1 MKKLFTQLFMAHW
14 RMSKRFRYIPEFNK
28 PTLSVLLGNYEGAI
42 LGRMKI
48 RELLVFVGGVSLLPV
63 ALFACLFVAQSLK
76 ETSFAERELLGV
88 TYLEAVYADFFD
100 AVRSGGEGRLEATVG
115 QLDVALGT
123 GDARQSY
130 LQARDKGTSE
140 DLTILPDA
148 LVELADEVADAS
160 YLILDPELDTYH
172 LVDALAFKL
181 PGAIAAGYAAAQ
193 ADIHPEA
200 AENGIELSLGTLRAN
215 VDGFLDVYRTATAAT
230 ADPSLAQTLDTH
242 VATLEAE
249 AATFAEQAT
258 RPHAASLMPAALI
271 RLMDRMEDVV
281 TPGLPALGRLLH
293 ARVEALNTRL
303 LTMLSIA
310 TALGLAALTFSVMA
324 GRAVLR
330 RITMLDTSI
339 RATADDPSSAD
350 LDLAGRDE
358 ISGLARSVDYL
369 RSRTIEQLESA
380 DRTKAEQREI
390 AAIAERRAE
399 QERERS
405 LDEAMRSAEAQ
416 QRATSAMGAALLRL
430 SRGDLDCTI
439 DQAMD
444 GDLDAMRVA
453 FNNTVA
459 SLSGII
465 ARLGETSRAL
475 RSATGEI
482 LAGSNDLADRTT
494 KQAAAVEETSA
505 AMEQLVQTIKANAVR
520 AGEAS
525 ETSKSLAASAERTGG
540 TILTANEAMQRIAE
554 SSERIFKVIEMIDNI
569 SFQTNLLALNASVEA
584 ARAGD
589 AGRGFGVVAVEVRR
603 LAQSAAEASSE
614 IKALIEQSASEV
626 AQGQIVVASAAREV
640 EGMLGAAH
648 RSGALID
655 EIAAA
660 GTEQGNTIGEVW
672 GALRQIDEMT
682 QHNAALVEQTNAAIE
697 QTQDRASDLDGI
709 VETFVASDVRS
720 EAPPQRANPSSVRR
734 RVRVAA
740 SASAPSAEHDW
751 AEF

>member
-1 MKKLFTQLFMAHW
+1 M
-14 RMSKRFRYIPEFNK
+14 
-28 PTLSVLLGNYEGAI
+28 
-42 LGRMKI
+42 GRMRI
-48 RELLVFVGGVSLLPV
+48 RELLMLVGGLSLLPV
-63 ALFACLFVAQSLK
+63 LLFAYLFVAQSQK

-88 TYLEAVYADFFD
+88 RYLEVVYADFFSG
-100 AVRSGGEGRLEATVG
+100 VRTGEHSDLGAEVDL
-115 QLDVALGT
+115 LDVTLGT
-123 GDARQSY
+123 GNARQRY
-130 LQARDKGTSE
+130 VEVRAAARPDE
-140 DLTILPDA
+140 LTVVPDA

-181 PGAIAAGYAAAQ
+181 PGAIAASHSAVQ
-193 ADIHPEA
+193 AKLHPES
-200 AENGIELSLGTLRAN
+200 AEDGLELSLGTLHAN
-215 VDGFLDVYRTATAAT
+215 IDGFLDVYQTATAAT
-230 ADPSLAQTLDTH
+230 ADPTLAPLLDAPVESLET
-242 VATLEAE
+242 E
-249 AATFAEQAT
+249 AASFAEQAARNDT
-258 RPHAASLMPAALI
+258 AGTMPAALA
-271 RLMDRMEDVV
+271 RLMDRMEAVV
-281 TPGLPALGRLLH
+281 APGLPALGKLLQ
-293 ARVEALNTRL
+293 ARVDGLNAKL
-303 LTMLSIA
+303 LTMLSLA
-310 TALGLAALTFSVMA
+310 TALALAALIVSIVS

-330 RITMLDTSI
+330 RITSLDLNI
-339 RATADDPSSAD
+339 RATADDPSSAK
-350 LDLAGRDE
+350 LDLVGRDE
-358 ISGLARSVDYL
+358 VAGLARSIDYL

-380 DRTKAEQREI
+380 ERTKAEQREI
-390 AAIAERRAE
+390 AARAE
-399 QERERS
+399 KRAELEREQS
-405 LDEAMRSAEAQ
+405 LDEAMKSAEAQ
-416 QRATSAMGAALLRL
+416 QRATSAMGAALLKL
-430 SRGDLDCTI
+430 SHGDLDCTI

-459 SLSGII
+459 SLSEII
-465 ARLGETSRAL
+465 ARLGDTSRAL

-505 AMEQLVQTIKANAVR
+505 AMEQLVQTIKANAGR
-520 AGEAS
+520 ASEAS

-589 AGRGFGVVAVEVRR
+589 AGRGFGVVAIEVRR

-626 AQGQIVVASAAREV
+626 AQGQSVVANAAREV

-648 RSGALID
+648 RSGTLID

-660 GTEQGNTIGEVW
+660 GAEQGNTISEVW

-682 QHNAALVEQTNAAIE
+682 QHNAALVEETNAAIE
-697 QTQDRASDLDGI
+697 QTQDRAADLDTI
-709 VETFVASDVRS
+709 VDTFAAADRGPEAVVERDRVPTTARRQVRTS
-720 EAPPQRANPSSVRR
+720 GSAAPAVEQR
-734 RVRVAA
+734 
-740 SASAPSAEHDW
+740 W